1 MFVFDHDGIT
11 TTVPQ
16 PGENWVEQ
24 SGVWV
29 TNPHEHPE
37 HIELLRDE
45 GGALH
50 EEFGYFADCAL
61 RGNTPTIGRPEDAA
75 AALEATLAAKELAR
89 TRSVVKIGV

>member
-1 MFVFDHDGIT
+1 MSGIT

-45 GGALH
+45 GGALR

-61 RGNTPTIGRPEDAA
+61 KGNTPTIGRPEDAA
-75 AALEATLAAKELAR
+75 AALKRRWLRKNRREHV
-89 TRSVVKIGV
+89 RSSKSALDGF

>member
-1 MFVFDHDGIT
+1 VFVFDHDGIT

-45 GGALH
+45 GGALR

-75 AALEATLAAKELAR
+75 AALEATLAAKESA
-89 TRSVVKIGV
+89 